1 MDQFRIRLCQFHNDH
16 HEIQQ
21 DICTWNHQAYPK
33 CHIYK
38 IFTKNITAIIVG
50 AYYNS
55 KFRIEC
61 KNHENHDA
69 TQKWNQKW
77 CWISRFDTIQ
87 LLHHQEFKPLI
98 MWLRRKVQIRI
109 KISSKKW
116 NLRKKSNFLKIPIF
130 WFGRYPGVWIA
141 DYVPNIGRHF
151 DRGRRHCPDHT
162 RLCLNRSINSISRN
176 FSLKFSVPKFKKF
189 SKFQKNEKT
198 YSDRKVCQSI
208 HLGKYK
214 ENHQLG

>member
-21 DICTWNHQAYPK
+21 DICTWNHQVYPK
-33 CHIYK
+33 YHIYK

-116 NLRKKSNFLKIPIF
+116 NLRKKIKFLENSNFVVQEIPWGVNSRLRTKHWPPF
-130 WFGRYPGVWIA
+130 WQGEKALSGSHSFM
-141 DYVPNIGRHF
+141 
-151 DRGRRHCPDHT
+151 
-162 RLCLNRSINSISRN
+162 
-176 FSLKFSVPKFKKF
+176 
-189 SKFQKNEKT
+189 SK
-198 YSDRKVCQSI
+198 
-208 HLGKYK
+208 
-214 ENHQLG
+214 

>member
-1 MDQFRIRLCQFHNDH
+1 MESKVVLNKPLWYNSVTPPPRIQTTYYVVKAQSTNPDKNLI
-16 HEIQQ
+16 E
-21 DICTWNHQAYPK
+21 K
-33 CHIYK
+33 MK
-38 IFTKNITAIIVG
+38 FTK
-50 AYYNS
+50 
-55 KFRIEC
+55 
-61 KNHENHDA
+61 
-69 TQKWNQKW
+69 
-77 CWISRFDTIQ
+77 
-87 LLHHQEFKPLI
+87 
-98 MWLRRKVQIRI
+98 
-109 KISSKKW
+109 
-116 NLRKKSNFLKIPIF
+116 KKSNFLKIPIF

-151 DRGRRHCPDHT
+151 DKGRRHCPDHT

-176 FSLKFSVPKFKKF
+176 FILKFSVPKFKKF

>member
-1 MDQFRIRLCQFHNDH
+1 MGWSSHDPHELSWKLLPDSFFLKIQQDKDIYNRWFGQHIHHHFYMDRFRIRLCRFHNDH

-21 DICTWNHQAYPK
+21 DICTWNHQVYPK
-33 CHIYK
+33 YHIYK

-109 KISSKKW
+109 KNLIEKNTKITIFRKISAKFFCQIYT
-116 NLRKKSNFLKIPIF
+116 LGCEMQTTYQTLAAILTGGEGIVRITL
-130 WFGRYPGVWIA
+130 V
-141 DYVPNIGRHF
+141 YV
-151 DRGRRHCPDHT
+151 
-162 RLCLNRSINSISRN
+162 
-176 FSLKFSVPKFKKF
+176 
-189 SKFQKNEKT
+189 
-198 YSDRKVCQSI
+198 
-208 HLGKYK
+208 
-214 ENHQLG
+214 